1 MGGLWGTGVSGPRY
15 KSSATKNL
23 PHLTTKWWPG
33 LFFAPLFSGH
43 FRPIFEPR
51 CPRVPCYPPVDRSPH
66 FGLTLR
72 PLQNWVW
79 TGLRSQEWDY
89 ALILVSVIFQPP
101 QIIWPK
107 ICSRKSGLK
116 SASLAPLANPLH
128 QARRNR
134 SQIHQTRFPLI
145 LITGFNCILSPS
157 S

>member
-1 MGGLWGTGVSGPRY
+1 MVARPI
-15 KSSATKNL
+15 
-23 PHLTTKWWPG
+23 
-33 LFFAPLFSGH
+33 FCPLFSGH
-43 FRPIFEPR
+43 FSPIFEPR
-51 CPRVPCYPPVDRSPH
+51 CPHVPCYPPVDRSPH

-89 ALILVSVIFQPP
+89 ALILVSVIFQP

-107 ICSRKSGLK
+107 ICSRKSALK

-134 SQIHQTRFPLI
+134 SLICQTCFLFI
-145 LITGFNCILSPS
+145 LIIGFKCNLSASSESHHIVILVS
-157 S
+157 

>member
-1 MGGLWGTGVSGPRY
+1 MV
-15 KSSATKNL
+15 A
-23 PHLTTKWWPG
+23 G
-33 LFFAPLFSGH
+33 LFFVPFFWGH

-134 SQIHQTRFPLI
+134 SLIRQTRFLFI
-145 LITGFNCILSPS
+145 LIIGFKCNLTAS